1 MRVQFGLFTGL
12 LSILMAVAV
21 AMAEPLVLGIV
32 QVNVTPAIPEGQMAL
47 SLDLTPESRQAF
59 AEFTTANVG
68 KTVNLSIDETVMMA
82 PRIVEPITG
91 GKLLVSGMFA
101 TGEVERIAWKI
112 LDGDVKVRVDVA
124 AGQ

>member
-1 MRVQFGLFTGL
+1 MRVQFGLFTEL
-12 LSILMAVAV
+12 LSILMSVAV
-21 AMAEPLVLGIV
+21 AMAEPLVLGIA

-68 KTVNLSIDETVMMA
+68 KTINLSIDGKVVMA
-82 PRIVEPITG
+82 PRIMEPITG
-91 GKLLVSGMFA
+91 GKLMVSGNFA
-101 TGEVERIAWKI
+101 GGEVERIARKI
-112 LDGDVKVRVDVA
+112 LDGDVKVQVDVA